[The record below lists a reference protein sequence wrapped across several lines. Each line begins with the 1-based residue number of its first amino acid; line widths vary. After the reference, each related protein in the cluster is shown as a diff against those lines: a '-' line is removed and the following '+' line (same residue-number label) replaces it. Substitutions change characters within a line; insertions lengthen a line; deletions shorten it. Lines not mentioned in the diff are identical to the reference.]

1 MDYPLVSV
9 VVPVYNMQLFLAE
22 TLDSVLKSTYPNFEV
37 LLVDDG
43 STDRSA
49 DICAQYAKAD
59 SRVRF
64 IQQRNGGAS
73 VARNTGIRNAGG
85 IYILPVDADNLI
97 AADYIE
103 KCVAVLNNNPQVKI
117 VSCEAEFFGGKT
129 GRWKLPEFSLKLL
142 ARRNLMDNC
151 AMYRKTDWE
160 KAGGYCEEIL
170 GREDWDFWISMLK
183 NGGELHRLPKVGLYY
198 RVRPD
203 SKRKR
208 TRHLKSELIAQ
219 LNRRHKVFFYK
230 QLGGPLHK
238 SRTWSET
245 INRLKHLFEP
255 ERIVSKPG
263 YEEFVYNIPENFET
277 AQGETGIRTF
287 EWQNETLEVLSF
299 YGSAKSPTAGKSY
312 KADTNAIGYY
322 EKNEFIGKIR
332 GYLVRKQNSAKPK
345 ASLIVAVYKNT
356 EFLKAVLD
364 STKYQTESDFEIIIT
379 EDGDSPEMKSFIENY
394 SFNHPYQHLTQPD
407 EGWRKNKAL
416 NAAVKASNANWLI
429 FIDGDCILHPRFVEM
444 HLANAGEGKILSG
457 KRVKLDPKTSS
468 DYLSGKIDI
477 KTLRERIRQ
486 AFFGIRKGM
495 KFTEEGLFISP
506 YGFWGFLP
514 KMRKLNYLIG
524 CNMSFS
530 KNMIM
535 TINGFDE
542 DYILPAIGEDI
553 DLSWRFEMAG
563 FTHKSVR
570 NLAVQYHLHHKE
582 NWISQL
588 ENAAIMQQKKENNEY
603 ICKNGIEKQSTAQ

>member
-1 MDYPLVSV
+1 MDHPLVSV

-43 STDRSA
+43 STDSSA

-59 SRVRF
+59 SRIRF
-64 IQQRNGGAS
+64 IQQHNGGAS
-73 VARNTGIRNAGG
+73 VARNTGIRNAQG

-103 KCVAVLNNNPQVKI
+103 NCVAVLEKNPQVKI
-117 VSCEAEFFGGKT
+117 VTCEAEFFGGKT
-129 GRWKLPEFSLKLL
+129 GRWKLPEVSLKLL

-151 AMYRKTDWE
+151 AMYRKADWE

-183 NGGELHRLPKVGLYY
+183 TGGDVHRLAQVGLYY
-198 RVRPD
+198 RVRHD

-219 LNRRHKVFFYK
+219 LNRRHKAFFYQ

-245 INRLKHLFEP
+245 INRVKHLFEP
-255 ERIVSKPG
+255 ERIASKPG

-277 AQGETGIRTF
+277 TKNETGISTF
-287 EWQNETLEVLSF
+287 KWQNEQLEVLSF
-299 YGSAKSPTAGKSY
+299 YGSTKSATAAKSY
-312 KADTNAIGYY
+312 KTDAKAIGYY
-322 EKNEFIGKIR
+322 EKAGFLGKTR
-332 GYLVRKQNSAKPK
+332 GYFIRKQNSAKPK
-345 ASLIVAVYKNT
+345 ASLIVTVYKNT
-356 EFLKAVLD
+356 EFLKSVLN
-364 STKYQTESDFEIIIT
+364 STKYQTESDFEIIVT
-379 EDGDSPEMKSFIENY
+379 EDGDSTEMKSFIENY

-407 EGWRKNKAL
+407 EGWQKNKAL
-416 NAAVKASNANWLI
+416 NAAVKAANADWLI
-429 FIDGDCILHPRFVEM
+429 FIDGDCVLHPRFVEM
-444 HLANAGEGKILSG
+444 HLANAGEDKILSG
-457 KRVKLDPKTSS
+457 KRVKLDPKTTN
-468 DYLSGKIDI
+468 DYLSEKINI
-477 KTLRERIRQ
+477 ETVRRRIRQ

-495 KFTEEGLFISP
+495 KFAEEGLFISP
-506 YGFWGFLP
+506 YGFLGFLP
-514 KMRKLNYLIG
+514 KMRKLNYLKG

-535 TINGFDE
+535 AINGFDE

-563 FTHKSVR
+563 YKHKSVR

-582 NWISQL
+582 NWMSQL

>member
-9 VVPVYNMQLFLAE
+9 VVPVFNMQLFVAE
-22 TLDSVLKSTYPNFEV
+22 TIESVLKSTYSNFEV
-37 LLVDDG
+37 ILVDDG
-43 STDRSA
+43 STDQSSE
-49 DICAQYAKAD
+49 ICIRYAESDK
-59 SRVRF
+59 RVKF
-64 IQQRNGGAS
+64 IQQVNGGAS
-73 VARNTGIRNAGG
+73 KARNIGIRKALGE
-85 IYILPVDADNLI
+85 YILPVDADNLI
-97 AADYIE
+97 SENYIQS
-103 KCVAVLNNNPQVKI
+103 CVEVLTQRPEVKV
-117 VSCEAEFFGGKT
+117 VSCEAEFFGDKS
-129 GRWKLPEFSLKLL
+129 GRWKLPNFSLKLL
-142 ARRNLMDNC
+142 ARRNLLDNC
-151 AMYRKTDWE
+151 AMYRKSDWE
-160 KAGGYCEEIL
+160 TVGGYCEEIL

-183 NGGELHRLPKVGLYY
+183 NGGEMYRLPIVGFYY
-198 RVRPD
+198 RVRSD

-208 TRHLKSELIAQ
+208 TRNLKSELISQ
-219 LNRRHKVFFYK
+219 LNGRHKVFFYQ

-238 SRTWSET
+238 GRTWSEFY
-245 INRLKHLFEP
+245 NRLRHIVEP

-263 YEEFVYNIPENFET
+263 FEEFVYNIPEKYDLE
-277 AQGETGIRTF
+277 QGETGIRLF
-287 EWQNETLEVLSF
+287 DWQNETFEVLSF
-299 YGSAKSPTAGKSY
+299 YGSANSPSAKRTYKTANDK
-312 KADTNAIGYY
+312 DVIGYY
-322 EKNEFIGKIR
+322 EKTPFLGKTR
-332 GYLVRKQNSAKPK
+332 GYFIRKQNSSKPK

-379 EDGDSPEMKSFIENY
+379 EDGDSLEMKSFIENY

-416 NAAVKASNANWLI
+416 NAAVKAANANWLI

-457 KRVKLDPKTSS
+457 KRVKLDPKTTN
-468 DYLSGKIDI
+468 DYLSGQISI
-477 KTLRERIRQ
+477 ETVRGRIRQ

-514 KMRKLNYLIG
+514 KMRKLNYLKG

-603 ICKNGIEKQSTAQ
+603 ICKNGIEKEK